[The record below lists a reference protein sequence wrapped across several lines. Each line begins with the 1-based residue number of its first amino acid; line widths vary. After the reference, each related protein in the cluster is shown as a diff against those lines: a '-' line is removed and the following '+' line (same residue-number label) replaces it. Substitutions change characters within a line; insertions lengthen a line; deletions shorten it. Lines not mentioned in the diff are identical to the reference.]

1 MLTFNT
7 LKQRHRAERDQYPS
21 ALSIRVH
28 RALSWLNKAEQCND
42 DDSAFLFL
50 WIAFNSAYAQDF
62 EQKSS
67 FGERGL
73 FQEFLSKLVELD
85 KQQQLSAI
93 VWEQY
98 SGPIRCILDNE
109 FILQAYWDYQ
119 AGRIDQE
126 SWKQARSKAKI
137 AANQALS
144 QNDTASVLSIVFA
157 RLYTLRNQMI
167 HGGAT
172 FGSSANRQQLRDC
185 TSLLQ
190 HLVPTLITIMM
201 NSKQAMWGE
210 PVYPLVDNSRP

>member
-172 FGSSANRQQLRDC
+172 FGSSANRQQIRDC

-210 PVYPLVDNSRP
+210 PVYPLVQSLQ

>member
-28 RALSWLNKAEQCND
+28 RALSWLNKAEQCSD

-85 KQQQLSAI
+85 NQQQLSAI

-210 PVYPLVDNSRP
+210 PVYPLVQDL

>member
-28 RALSWLNKAEQCND
+28 RALSWLNKAEQCSD

-85 KQQQLSAI
+85 NQQQLSAI

-210 PVYPLVDNSRP
+210 PVYPLVDNSRL

>member
-28 RALSWLNKAEQCND
+28 RALSWLNKAEQCSD

-85 KQQQLSAI
+85 NQQQLSAI

>member
-1 MLTFNT
+1 MLTFQT

-28 RALSWLNKAEQCND
+28 RALSWLNKAEQCSD

-62 EQKSS
+62 EQKSG

-85 KQQQLSAI
+85 NQQQLSTI

-210 PVYPLVDNSRP
+210 PVYPLV

>member
-28 RALSWLNKAEQCND
+28 RALSWLNKAEQCRD

-85 KQQQLSAI
+85 NQQQLSAI

-126 SWKQARSKAKI
+126 SWKQARSKAKV

-201 NSKQAMWGE
+201 NSKQAMWGD
-210 PVYPLVDNSRP
+210 PVYPLV

>member
-28 RALSWLNKAEQCND
+28 RALSWLNKAEQCSD

-85 KQQQLSAI
+85 NQQQLSAI

-210 PVYPLVDNSRP
+210 PVYPLV

>member
-28 RALSWLNKAEQCND
+28 RALSWLNKAEQCSD

-62 EQKSS
+62 EQKSG

-85 KQQQLSAI
+85 NQQQLSTI

-201 NSKQAMWGE
+201 NSKQAMWGD
-210 PVYPLVDNSRP
+210 PVYPLVDNSRL

>member
-28 RALSWLNKAEQCND
+28 RALSWLNKAEQCSD

-85 KQQQLSAI
+85 NQQQLSAI

-119 AGRIDQE
+119 TGRIDQE

-157 RLYTLRNQMI
+157 RLYTLRNQII

-210 PVYPLVDNSRP
+210 PVYPLV

>member
-28 RALSWLNKAEQCND
+28 RALSWLNKAEQCSD

-73 FQEFLSKLVELD
+73 FQEFLSKLVDLD
-85 KQQQLSAI
+85 NQQQLSAI

-126 SWKQARSKAKI
+126 SWKQARCKAKI

-210 PVYPLVDNSRP
+210 PVYPLV

>member
-28 RALSWLNKAEQCND
+28 RALSWLNKAEQCSD

-85 KQQQLSAI
+85 NQQQLSAI

-157 RLYTLRNQMI
+157 RLYTLRNQII

-210 PVYPLVDNSRP
+210 PVYPLV

>member
-28 RALSWLNKAEQCND
+28 RALSWLNKAEQCSD

>member
-28 RALSWLNKAEQCND
+28 RALSWLNKAEQCSD

-85 KQQQLSAI
+85 NQQQLSTI

-137 AANQALS
+137 AANQAMS

>member
-1 MLTFNT
+1 MLTFQT

-28 RALSWLNKAEQCND
+28 RALSWLNKAEQCSD

-62 EQKSS
+62 EQKSG

-85 KQQQLSAI
+85 NQQQLSAI

-210 PVYPLVDNSRP
+210 PVYPLV

>member
-28 RALSWLNKAEQCND
+28 RALSWLNKAEQCSD

-85 KQQQLSAI
+85 NQQQLSAI

-126 SWKQARSKAKI
+126 
-137 AANQALS
+137 
-144 QNDTASVLSIVFA
+144 
-157 RLYTLRNQMI
+157 
-167 HGGAT
+167 
-172 FGSSANRQQLRDC
+172 
-185 TSLLQ
+185 
-190 HLVPTLITIMM
+190 
-201 NSKQAMWGE
+201 
-210 PVYPLVDNSRP
+210 

>member
-1 MLTFNT
+1 MLTFQT

-28 RALSWLNKAEQCND
+28 RALSWLNKAEQCSD

-62 EQKSS
+62 EQKSG

-85 KQQQLSAI
+85 NQQQLSAI

>member
-1 MLTFNT
+1 MLTFQT

-28 RALSWLNKAEQCND
+28 RALSWLNKAEQCSD

-62 EQKSS
+62 EQKSG

-85 KQQQLSAI
+85 NQQQLSAI

-210 PVYPLVDNSRP
+210 PVYPLVDNSRL

>member
-28 RALSWLNKAEQCND
+28 RALSWLNKAEQCSD

-62 EQKSS
+62 EQKSG

-85 KQQQLSAI
+85 NQQQLSAI

-126 SWKQARSKAKI
+126 SWKQARSKAKV

>member
-28 RALSWLNKAEQCND
+28 RALSWLNKAEQCSD

-119 AGRIDQE
+119 ASRIDQE

-201 NSKQAMWGE
+201 NNKQAMWGE
-210 PVYPLVDNSRP
+210 PVYPLV